1 MAKDAGHP
9 LGVLNVDGGASANS
23 FLMQFQADILGC
35 ELRRPQ
41 NTETTSLGAAFLA
54 GLATGYWSG
63 IDELK
68 ALRETDDVFR
78 RQMNPQRV
86 DKLVAG
92 WHDAVRRVM

>member
-1 MAKDAGHP
+1 
-9 LGVLNVDGGASANS
+9 
-23 FLMQFQADILGC
+23 MQFQADVLGC

-63 IDELK
+63 IGELK

-78 RQMNPQRV
+78 RQMDPQRV